1 MIEVQNVTKYY
12 GRICALDSISFGV
25 KSGEIVGL
33 LGPNGSGKTTLM
45 RILTGFF
52 PATEGAVRVAGL
64 DVATSSLEVRSR
76 IGYLPENVVLYP
88 DMSVQAFL
96 NFCARIKIE
105 GVSQGRSDV
114 ERVLSACALE
124 DMARRQIGTLSKGYR
139 QRVGLAQALLGQPEV
154 LILDEPTIGLD
165 PNQVI
170 GIRELIKGLGGQ
182 STVLLSSH
190 ILHEVEL
197 TCERVIIIDKGRI
210 IAEDTAENLSARI
223 QGATNVLVRSDGPAQ
238 DMLAAL
244 RALHEVSQVTQQ
256 DNDGKDDNGQE
267 DTVFTVRS
275 SNQDIAREIAQAVIN
290 NGWHLHELRPI
301 TLDLE
306 SLFVRLTG
314 EEQKEQQEAA

>member
-12 GRICALDSISFGV
+12 GRICALDSISLGV

-52 PATEGAVRVAGL
+52 PATEGVVHVAGL

-105 GVSQGRSDV
+105 GVPQGRSDV

-170 GIRELIKGLGGQ
+170 GIRELIKGLAGQ

-223 QGATNVLVRSDGPAQ
+223 QGATNVLVRAGGPAQ

-256 DNDGKDDNGQE
+256 DDDVKDNNGQE